1 MDNFLSL
8 FSPSLISA
16 QSSRNKDIDLLCSL
30 FSIHINLAVQTNLSQ
45 REINCEYQSD
55 VLRTYKSN
63 KNIKLTSFGK
73 KMNRAL
79 LEKKVEVFNYHVS
92 STWIRIRCPV
102 TSTNVEIDCT
112 HVVHFLFTVA
122 QLCVIEN
129 LRRNCAQLYHSGQTT
144 PECDLMWSSF
154 SAMRHI
160 CA

>member
-79 LEKKVEVFNYHVS
+79 LEKKEEV
-92 STWIRIRCPV
+92 
-102 TSTNVEIDCT
+102 
-112 HVVHFLFTVA
+112 L
-122 QLCVIEN
+122 LN
-129 LRRNCAQLYHSGQTT
+129 LNLNC
-144 PECDLMWSSF
+144 
-154 SAMRHI
+154 
-160 CA
+160 